1 MPSGENIWNQL
12 LKEDRRMR
20 KGDLKGLL
28 RKLWFAIETAES
40 GLRGAMQEGDSEEVR
55 RWLHVT
61 SQLASVYA
69 KVSLDGDLEARVKM
83 LENARK

>member
-28 RKLWFAIETAES
+28 RKLWFCIESAES
-40 GLRGAMQEGDSEEVR
+40 GLRGAMQEGESEEVR
-55 RWLHVT
+55 KWLHVT